1 MTDPISPDWLAA
13 VADWLEGIDL
23 LQLALGVAALV
34 LVIRLLVRLW
44 PWLRR
49 VVALVEALGTLP
61 GFMERTDASVRRLRR
76 QVEDDHE
83 RLHDELHE
91 ELHDELHDE
100 LRDGLSSG
108 PTADP
113 GADPGADP
121 EHRAPTPHPRRR
133 APWSRP

>member
-1 MTDPISPDWLAA
+1 MTDPISPDWLA
-13 VADWLEGIDL
+13 VLGDWLEGIDL
-23 LQLALGVAALV
+23 LQLALGTAALV

-49 VVALVEALGTLP
+49 VVALIEALGTLP

-91 ELHDELHDE
+91 ELRDE
-100 LRDGLSSG
+100 LRDELA
-108 PTADP
+108 P
-113 GADPGADP
+113 DPGADP
-121 EHRAPTPHPRRR
+121 EDRAPSPRPRRR

>member
-1 MTDPISPDWLAA
+1 MSDPISPDWLA
-13 VADWLEGIDL
+13 VLGDWLEGIDL
-23 LQLALGVAALV
+23 LQLALGTAALV

-49 VVALVEALGTLP
+49 VVALIEALGTLP

-91 ELHDELHDE
+91 ELHDELRDE
-100 LRDGLSSG
+100 LAPDL
-108 PTADP
+108 
-113 GADPGADP
+113 GADP
-121 EHRAPTPHPRRR
+121 EHRAPTPRRRR
-133 APWSRP
+133 APWRRP